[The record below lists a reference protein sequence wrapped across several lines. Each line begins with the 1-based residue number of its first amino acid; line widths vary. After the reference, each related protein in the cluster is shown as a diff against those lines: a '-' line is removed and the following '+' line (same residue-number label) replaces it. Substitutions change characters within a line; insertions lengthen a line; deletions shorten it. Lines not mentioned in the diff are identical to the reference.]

1 MARTKSTKQKVPEKS
16 KIVLWKCKPEDQIA
30 MYDGK
35 IFYIRFEELFQP
47 ARVSVYDKFYIKKSS
62 YEKQLDVIVKYIN
75 FFMKFYDTDH
85 EMATN
90 YLKIKFAIDKQK
102 LFTEDNPEQL
112 IDLIYEIF
120 FTDSIIEKIN
130 RLVEDNYL
138 DDIETSEDS
147 KKYAKKEKK
156 HLESLEFTNQHI
168 KILLRISFGM
178 KCISPIMLHY
188 VFVNKIKLERD
199 SELIYSFYRKLFDIF
214 TDPGISIYNKL
225 FTYVKAKVLESKS
238 HNGAIFDQRDILGV
252 DEYTVI
258 SQFLKKVL
266 ISENIVKYKFS
277 ENWDPKAKKYKENII
292 GLNVELN

>member
-1 MARTKSTKQKVPEKS
+1 MASKSKSTTPGKS
-16 KIVLWKCKPEDQIA
+16 KIVVWKPKPEEQIA

-35 IFYIRFEELFQP
+35 LFYIRFEELFQP
-47 ARVSVYDKFYIKKSS
+47 AKVANYDKFFIRKSS
-62 YEKQLDVIVKYIN
+62 YEKQLDVITHYIN
-75 FFMKFYDTDH
+75 FFMKWYDPEH

-102 LFTEDNPEQL
+102 LFTEENPEQL
-112 IDLIYEIF
+112 IDLIYELF

-138 DDIETSEDS
+138 DDIEATEDS

-178 KCISPIMLHY
+178 KCIAPIMLHY

-199 SELIYSFYRKLFDIF
+199 SDLIYNFYRKLFDIF
-214 TDPGISIYNKL
+214 TDPDINIYNKS
-225 FTYVKAKVLESKS
+225 TYVKAC
-238 HNGAIFDQRDILGV
+238 
-252 DEYTVI
+252 
-258 SQFLKKVL
+258 
-266 ISENIVKYKFS
+266 
-277 ENWDPKAKKYKENII
+277 
-292 GLNVELN
+292 